1 VDSFEKKIHILEL
14 HKWSKSHEEKDDEQG
29 DENDE
34 NLQEEDFTITTIA
47 ITTSIPQQKQ
57 NRKLII
63 KQGDK
68 QENHECV
75 YTQLTL
81 LVAQFP
87 PNSIIG
93 S

>member
-1 VDSFEKKIHILEL
+1 MM
-14 HKWSKSHEEKDDEQG
+14 SKVMKRTRKLTRRRLPSPPLPSPQP
-29 DENDE
+29 
-34 NLQEEDFTITTIA
+34 
-47 ITTSIPQQKQ
+47 SPQQKQ
-57 NRKLII
+57 KRKLTNE
-63 KQGDK
+63 QGDK

-87 PNSIIG
+87 PNSIFG